1 MSDITKKALA
11 SSLKDLLSKYKF
23 NKITIKD
30 ITENCGVNRQTFYY
44 HFKDIYDLLEWIY
57 KNEVILEIE
66 EKATYETWQQG
77 LMYIFEY
84 VLKNKAFV
92 KNTYYSISKDL
103 LLNFIYAQT
112 NILIMDV
119 IEEKS
124 KNINISNEDKM
135 FIANFYKYGFVGLL
149 QDWIESGMKQ
159 KPKVIIN
166 KLSVMIDG
174 SFDNAFYNFQNLDK

>member
-1 MSDITKKALA
+1 
-11 SSLKDLLSKYKF
+11 
-23 NKITIKD
+23 
-30 ITENCGVNRQTFYY
+30 
-44 HFKDIYDLLEWIY
+44 
-57 KNEVILEIE
+57 
-66 EKATYETWQQG
+66 
-77 LMYIFEY
+77 MYIFEY
-84 VLKNKAFV
+84 VLKNKDFV